1 VKLTPSQSHDYISV
15 TGLSACGFVEKTSA
29 NLYPR
34 TCEQPLPTLAA
45 GLRPAASNLHPPPEK
60 RNRNLRMTS
69 MRTAGRPGS
78 LISAILAARVAPLAS
93 FILVLGIATDVFARD
108 EADLLIARTPARTP
122 QEEQRM
128 FHLPPGFRIDLV
140 AKEPD
145 IIKPINMKFDSAGRL
160 YVTQSIEY
168 PFPVPEGHKGRDTIR
183 RIVDRDRDGV
193 PDTVSVF
200 ADGLCIPIGVTPI
213 AGGVFG
219 YSIPHLY
226 RFYDKNND
234 GFAETR
240 EIAYSGF
247 GHRDTHGMVNNLN
260 YWIDGWI
267 YCCHGFSNTSTV
279 KGTDGSAITMQSG
292 NTFRVRI
299 DGSHVEQFSFGQVN
313 PFGMTFDPRGDVYT
327 ADCHSRP
334 AMLLLR
340 GGCYQSF
347 GKPHDG
353 LGFAPEIM
361 QHGHGSTGI
370 AGIVIYNAEQFPE
383 PYRGTIFLGNPVT
396 GIINHDRLKTTGSTQ
411 TAVELPDFMTC
422 DDPWFRPVDLQLAAD
437 GSIYV
442 ADFYNCIIGHYEV
455 PLTHPLRDK
464 TRGRI
469 WRISYTGAADRLA
482 TPRKPSDLS
491 RAPLETLVASLGD
504 ANALVRRHATHE
516 LVNRIGKPAIEPVRA
531 LVESSASPEGRSHA
545 VWVLFRLG
553 ALDRELA
560 ARLGHDPASL
570 VRLHTVKALGEDARW
585 DVWQRPLVMQKL
597 SDADPFVRR
606 SAADVLGVHPDLV
619 NIDPLA
625 QLWRTADPSDTMLI
639 QVARIALRNT
649 VRSLPDPQL
658 LARRY
663 RTSEDM
669 QRRLID
675 VCFGIHTP
683 QAAALVLALEQDR
696 PFISPHPVESLRY
709 VATTIDAARM
719 PDVDRL
725 ALAYRSKGREL
736 QSRILSSLLRANRE
750 RGAPIPQDVKAWSAQ
765 VIDAFLGDANAG
777 RVRRGIE
784 LAAEAGLPS
793 SAAKLAPLVS
803 GTRFPQLRGPAAEA
817 LVRVNAEKALPVI
830 EDVVRNSQTPLAV
843 RCDAAEALRSVNS
856 AASRA
861 FLVSLLQ
868 LAPGQ
873 LAAAIV
879 DTLARSREGAA
890 VLIDAVE
897 KGHCSAR
904 LLGDPGLRGRLQA
917 VGVPQLEARLAK
929 VLEGLPTAD
938 ERINKTIA
946 ARAAAFA
953 KTSPNADRGVGVF
966 QKNCAACHQIAGKGN
981 RVGPQ
986 LDGVGNRG
994 VDRILEDV
1002 LDPNRNVDA
1011 NFRATILALGD
1022 GQIVNGLIVRE
1033 EGPIL
1038 VLVDNKGKEQRIPS
1052 GTVEQRTQSK
1062 LSPMPANVSDL
1073 LSPQELYDL
1082 LAYLLK
1088 QRAPGE
1094 ANR

>member
-1 VKLTPSQSHDYISV
+1 
-15 TGLSACGFVEKTSA
+15 
-29 NLYPR
+29 
-34 TCEQPLPTLAA
+34 
-45 GLRPAASNLHPPPEK
+45 
-60 RNRNLRMTS
+60 MTS
-69 MRTAGRPGS
+69 MPTAGRPQR
-78 LISAILAARVAPLAS
+78 LISASLATCVAPLAT
-93 FILVLGIATDVFARD
+93 FALIVGTATSACARD
-108 EADLLIARTPARTP
+108 EADLLVARTPARTP

-160 YVTQSIEY
+160 YVTQSLEY
-168 PFPVPEGHKGRDTIR
+168 PFPVPEGKNGRDTIR
-183 RIVDRDRDGV
+183 RIVDKDGDGV
-193 PDTVSVF
+193 PESVSIF

-213 AGGVFG
+213 PGGVFG
-219 YSIPHLY
+219 YSIPHLD
-226 RFYDKNND
+226 RFYDKDHD

-247 GHRDTHGMVNNLN
+247 GHRDTHGMVNSLN

-267 YCCHGFSNTSTV
+267 YCSHGFSNTSTV
-279 KGTDGSAITMQSG
+279 KGTDGSSITMQSG

-299 DGSHVEQFSFGQVN
+299 DGSHVEQFSIGQVN
-313 PFGMTFDPRGDVYT
+313 PFGMTFDPRGDMYT

-334 AMLLLR
+334 AMLVLR

-370 AGIVIYNAEQFPE
+370 AGIVIYNADQFPE
-383 PYRGTIFLGNPVT
+383 EYRGTIFLGNPVT
-396 GIINHDRLKTTGSTQ
+396 GNINHDRLKTTGSTQ
-411 TAVELPDFMTC
+411 TAIELPDFMTC

-442 ADFYNCIIGHYEV
+442 ADFYNRIIGHYEV

-469 WRISYTGAADRLA
+469 WRISYVGKGERPAAVN
-482 TPRKPSDLS
+482 KPADLS
-491 RAPLETLVASLGD
+491 RAPVEALVASLCD
-504 ANALVRRHATHE
+504 ANALVRRHATQE
-516 LVNRIGKPAIEPVRA
+516 LVDRIGKPAVGPVQA
-531 LVESSASPEGRSHA
+531 LVESSACPAGRSHA

-560 ARLGHDPASL
+560 TRLGDDPAAL
-570 VRLHTVKALGEDARW
+570 VRLHTLKALGEESRW
-585 DVWQRPLVMQKL
+585 AGWHRSLVTKKL
-597 SDADPFVRR
+597 SDTDPFVRR
-606 SAADVLGVHPDLV
+606 AAADVLGVHPDLA

-625 QLWRTADPSDTMLI
+625 ELWRRADPSDTMLI
-639 QVARIALRNT
+639 HVTRIALRNA
-649 VRSLPDPQL
+649 VRSLPDPQS
-658 LARRY
+658 LAKRY
-663 RTSEDM
+663 RTSEYM

-675 VCFGIHTP
+675 VCFGIHAP
-683 QAAALVLALEQDR
+683 QAAALVLTLEQDH
-696 PFISPHPVESLRY
+696 PFISPHSVQSMRY
-709 VATTIDAARM
+709 VATTIDVARM
-719 PDVDRL
+719 PEVDRV
-725 ALAYRSKGREL
+725 ALAYRSKGRGL
-736 QSRILSSLLRANRE
+736 QRDILSALLRASRE
-750 RGAPIPQDVKAWSAQ
+750 RGAPVPQDVMTWANKL
-765 VIDAFLGDANAG
+765 IDALLADTNAG
-777 RVRRGIE
+777 QVQRGIE
-784 LAAEAGLPS
+784 LAAEARLPS
-793 SAAKLAPLVS
+793 SAEKLASLVS

-817 LVRVNAEKALPVI
+817 LVRVNGEQALPVI
-830 EDVVRNSQTPLAV
+830 EEAVRSSETPLAV
-843 RCDAAEALRSVNS
+843 RCDVVEALRSVNS

-861 FLVSLLQ
+861 FLVSMLQ
-868 LAPGQ
+868 VAPGK

-879 DTLARSREGAA
+879 DTLARSREGAVA
-890 VLIDAVE
+890 LVDAVE

-904 LLGDPGLRGRLQA
+904 LLGDPGLRGRLHA
-917 VGVPQLEARLAK
+917 IGVPQLEVRLAK
-929 VLEGLPTAD
+929 LLQGLPTAD

-946 ARAAAFA
+946 ARATGFTKA
-953 KTSPNADRGVGVF
+953 SPDANRGVAVF

-1022 GQIVNGLIVRE
+1022 GQIVNGIIVRE

-1038 VLVDNKGKEQRIPS
+1038 VLVDSKGKEQRIPS
-1052 GTVEQRTQSK
+1052 DKVEQRTQSK

>member
-1 VKLTPSQSHDYISV
+1 LAILVV
-15 TGLSACGFVEKTSA
+15 G
-29 NLYPR
+29 
-34 TCEQPLPTLAA
+34 AA
-45 GLRPAASNLHPPPEK
+45 GAA
-60 RNRNLRMTS
+60 
-69 MRTAGRPGS
+69 
-78 LISAILAARVAPLAS
+78 
-93 FILVLGIATDVFARD
+93 FARD
-108 EADLLIARTPARTP
+108 AADLLIARTPPRTP
-122 QEEQRM
+122 QEEQKM

-140 AKEPD
+140 ANEPD
-145 IIKPINMKFDSAGRL
+145 IVKPINMKFDSAGRL
-160 YVTQSIEY
+160 YVTQSVEY
-168 PFPVPEGHKGRDTIR
+168 PFPVPEGKKGRDTIR
-183 RIVDRDRDGV
+183 RIVDTDGDGI
-193 PDTVSVF
+193 PETVSVF

-213 AGGVFG
+213 PGGVFA

-226 RFYDKNND
+226 RFYDRDGD

-279 KGTDGSAITMQSG
+279 KGTDGSSITMQSG

-361 QHGHGSTGI
+361 HHEHGSTGI
-370 AGIVIYNAEQFPE
+370 AGIVIYNADQFPE

-396 GIINHDRLKTTGSTQ
+396 GIINHDRIQTTGSTQ
-411 TAVELPDFMTC
+411 KAIELPDFMTC

-442 ADFYNCIIGHYEV
+442 ADFYNRIIGHYEV

-469 WRISYTGAADRLA
+469 WRISYVGEAGRPVAAK
-482 TPRKPSDLS
+482 KPVDLS
-491 RAPLETLVASLGD
+491 RAPLETLVASLSD

-516 LVNRIGKPAIEPVRA
+516 LVDRIGKPAVPPVRA
-531 LVESSASPEGRSHA
+531 LVESSSSPEGRSHA
-545 VWVLFRLG
+545 IWVLFHLG

-560 ARLGHDPASL
+560 TRLGGDPAAL
-570 VRLHTVKALGEDARW
+570 VRLHALKALGEETSWDA
-585 DVWQRPLVMQKL
+585 WQRSLVTQKL

-606 SAADVLGVHPDLV
+606 TAADVLGMHPDLA

-625 QLWRTADPSDTMLI
+625 ELWRTSDPADTMLI
-639 QVARIALRNT
+639 HVARIALRNA
-649 VRSLPDPQL
+649 VRSLPDLQPL
-658 LARRY
+658 VSRY
-663 RTSEDM
+663 QSSEDM

-683 QAAALVLALEQDR
+683 RAAALVLSFEQAR
-696 PFISPHPVESLRY
+696 PFISSHPADSLRY
-709 VATTIDAARM
+709 IATTIDVERM
-719 PDVDRL
+719 PEVDRL
-725 ALAYRSKGREL
+725 ALNYRGKNREL
-736 QSRILSSLLRANRE
+736 QRAVLSALLRASRE
-750 RGAPIPQDVKAWSAQ
+750 RGAPVPEDVQAWASKL
-765 VIDAFLGDANAG
+765 IDALLSDADAR
-777 RVRRGIE
+777 RVQRGIE
-784 LAAEAGLPS
+784 LASEARLPS
-793 SAAKLAPLVS
+793 AAAKLSSLVS
-803 GTRFPQLRGPAAEA
+803 GSRFPQLHGPAAEA
-817 LVRVNAEKALPVI
+817 LVHVNAEQAVGVI
-830 EDVVRNSQTPLAV
+830 EAVVRNSETPLNV
-843 RCDAAEALRSVNS
+843 RCDTVEALRSVNS
-856 AASRA
+856 PATRT

-868 LAPGQ
+868 VAPAK

-890 VLIDAVE
+890 VLVEAME

-904 LLGDPGLRGRLQA
+904 LLGDPALRGRLQA

-929 VLEGLPTAD
+929 LLEGLPTAD

-946 ARAAAFA
+946 ARAAGFSKA
-953 KTSPNADRGVGVF
+953 SSNADRGVAIF
-966 QKNCAACHQIAGKGN
+966 QKNCAACHQIASKGN

-1038 VLVDNKGKEQRIPS
+1038 VLVDNKGKEQRIAADK
-1052 GTVEQRTQSK
+1052 VEQRTTSK
-1062 LSPMPANVSDL
+1062 LSPMPANVADL